1 MSDQNNNI
9 SLLADIGGTF
19 CRFVTVS
26 DYDISYI
33 NYEKFRC
40 DEFGS
45 LEDAIYSYLK
55 KIDQKKIKNI
65 FLAIAAPIQGETIKI
80 VNNHWVVDTKK
91 LLKNFSLNQLRVI
104 NDFESIAYAV
114 NDLNDLDIE
123 LVGRKP
129 FILPKKNDCSIG
141 IVGPGTGLGAS
152 TVRKSKGA
160 EFISALELGHVG
172 FSPQNELQ
180 RELTAILEKKHI
192 RVINENFVSG
202 PGIENIFEA
211 LLELNGKETYSR
223 SSEDIFLNLN
233 HCEFSNQSVD
243 LFFEALGQVAG
254 DFALSAG
261 TFDGILLTGDIIKN
275 NFDSSMSSQ
284 FISGFNSKLDY
295 SELMKNIPIAV
306 CIKPEMG
313 LLGIFELFKKS
324 LSVNYTQPE

>member
-1 MSDQNNNI
+1 MRDQNNNI
-9 SLLADIGGTF
+9 TLLADIGGTF
-19 CRFVTVS
+19 CRFS
-26 DYDISYI
+26 IIHGDQPDLKDYKKI
-33 NYEKFRC
+33 KC
-40 DEFGS
+40 DDFDC
-45 LEDAIYSYLK
+45 LEDAIDWYL
-55 KIDQKKIKNI
+55 QEIKQQDIENI
-65 FLAIAAPIQGETIKI
+65 FFAIAAPIQGEIIKI
-80 VNNHWVVDTKK
+80 VNNHWVVDKEK
-91 LLKNFSLNQLRVI
+91 LSKNFSLNRLRVI

-123 LVGRKP
+123 LIGRKP

-152 TVRKSKGA
+152 AVKKSKGA
-160 EFISALELGHVG
+160 VFVSALELGHVG

-192 RVINENFVSG
+192 RVINETFVSG

-243 LFFEALGQVAG
+243 LFFEILGQVAG
-254 DFALSAG
+254 DFALSTG
-261 TFDGILLTGDIIKN
+261 TFDGILLTGDIINN
-275 NFDSSMSSQ
+275 NFDSFMSSQ

-295 SELMKNIPIAV
+295 SELMKNIPLAI

-324 LSVNYTQPE
+324 LSFNYTQPE